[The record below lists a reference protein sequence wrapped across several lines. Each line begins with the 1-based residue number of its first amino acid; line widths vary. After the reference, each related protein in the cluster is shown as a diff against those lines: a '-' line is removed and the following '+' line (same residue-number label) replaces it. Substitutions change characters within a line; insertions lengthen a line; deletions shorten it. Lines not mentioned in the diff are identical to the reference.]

1 MARTVGD
8 AMLPPVEISPGATL
22 QEAAA
27 AMLAADAQAAVVVE
41 GGRAR
46 GLLTADDVARALSRG
61 LDPAVATAESAA
73 EREAPVVRADDVLV
87 EAHRVMR
94 VSEHRVV
101 AVVGPRGE
109 PVGLLVDPEA

>member
-1 MARTVGD
+1 
-8 AMLPPVEISPGATL
+8 
-22 QEAAA
+22 
-27 AMLAADAQAAVVVE
+27 
-41 GGRAR
+41 
-46 GLLTADDVARALSRG
+46 
-61 LDPAVATAESAA
+61 
-73 EREAPVVRADDVLV
+73 VVRADEVLV